1 MKTGYKN
8 SIILTV
14 SYFIILIQI
23 IRIMRSNIKTVSQ
36 IARDLNLTAKIICTL
51 MNESYE
57 DKKTVT
63 QTVLVRITG
72 FLYSPRYKPD
82 RIILFQAVSSSSF
95 PPHSGYSHTRYTGR
109 DARTRAS
116 SVHLSYTLSRSP
128 VSPPHS

>member
-23 IRIMRSNIKTVSQ
+23 IRIMRSNVKIVSQ

-57 DKKTVT
+57 DKKT
-63 QTVLVRITG
+63 G
-72 FLYSPRYKPD
+72 DSDCFSPNHRFS
-82 RIILFQAVSSSSF
+82 LF
-95 PPHSGYSHTRYTGR
+95 
-109 DARTRAS
+109 
-116 SVHLSYTLSRSP
+116 SP
-128 VSPPHS
+128 V